1 MLAVDVGNTHITSAI
16 IEDEEVLLT
25 RRITTETCLN
35 TGTFFNHLDLEGRS
49 LPSEIVLSSVRRSV
63 SEVIAKECEKTLG
76 IAPFVVTNNTPMG
89 ITNLYVTTETLG
101 TDRLVDAA
109 ACYHIHTKGERPGIV
124 IDMGTATTIDYITE
138 KGEFLGGAIAP
149 GLISAYRGLLA
160 SAPEL
165 PEIGFSSVGSAI
177 GTTTKDCIRVGVI
190 AGHAAM
196 AQTLA
201 SMMAESERGN
211 PLVVYTG
218 GLAEVVEAWMPG
230 EYVRDELLTLRGLS
244 IIYRINMK
252 SC

>member
-1 MLAVDVGNTHITSAI
+1 MLAIDVGNTHITSAV
-16 IEDEEVLLT
+16 IEEEEILLI
-25 RRITTETCLN
+25 RRIATETCLK
-35 TGTFFNHLDLEGRS
+35 TGTFLDHLDIDGRP
-49 LPSEIVLSSVRRSV
+49 LPPEIVLSSVRRPV
-63 SEVIAKECEKTLG
+63 SEIIVQECERRLG
-76 IAPFVVTNNTPMG
+76 IAPFVVTNETPMG
-89 ITNLYVTTETLG
+89 ITNLYGTIDTLG

-109 ACYHIHTKGERPGIV
+109 ACYHLHTRGKRPGIV

-149 GLISAYRGLLA
+149 GLVSAYRGLLA

-165 PEIGFSSVGSAI
+165 PEIGISRVESAI

-196 AQTLA
+196 VQALS
-201 SMMAESERGN
+201 SMMAKAGHKT

-218 GLAEVVEAWMPG
+218 GLADVVETWMPR

>member
-1 MLAVDVGNTHITSAI
+1 M
-16 IEDEEVLLT
+16 
-25 RRITTETCLN
+25 
-35 TGTFFNHLDLEGRS
+35 
-49 LPSEIVLSSVRRSV
+49 
-63 SEVIAKECEKTLG
+63 G
-76 IAPFVVTNNTPMG
+76 IA
-89 ITNLYVTTETLG
+89 NLYATKETLG

-109 ACYHIHTKGERPGIV
+109 ACYHLHTKGKRPGIV

-149 GLISAYRGLLA
+149 GLVSAYRGLLA
-160 SAPEL
+160 FAPEL
-165 PEIGFSSVGSAI
+165 PEVGISKVESPI
-177 GTTTKDCIRVGVI
+177 GTTTKDCIRIGVI

-196 AQTLA
+196 AQALS
-201 SMMAESERGN
+201 SMMARAGGGD

-230 EYVRDELLTLRGLS
+230 EYIRDEHLTLKGLS

>member
-1 MLAVDVGNTHITSAI
+1 MLAIDVGNTHITCAV
-16 IEDEEVLLT
+16 IEEEEVLLI
-25 RRITTETCLN
+25 RRIATETCLK
-35 TGTFFNHLDLEGRS
+35 TGSFLDHLDFHGQPP
-49 LPSEIVLSSVRRSV
+49 PSEITLVSVRGSV
-63 SEVIAKECEKTLG
+63 SRLIAQECKRRLG
-76 IAPFVVTNNTPMG
+76 IVPFVVSNDTPMG
-89 ITNLYVTTETLG
+89 ITNLYGTKETLG

-109 ACYHIHTKGERPGIV
+109 ACYHLHTKGKRPGIV

-149 GLISAYRGLLA
+149 GLVSAYRGLLA
-160 SAPEL
+160 LAPEL
-165 PEIGFSSVGSAI
+165 PEIGISKVESAI

-196 AQTLA
+196 AQALS
-201 SMMAESERGN
+201 SMMAKAGCGD

-218 GLAEVVEAWMPG
+218 GLAEVVEAWMPV
-230 EYVRDELLTLRGLS
+230 EYVRDGLLTIKGLS